1 LRNFLSLLSINS
13 DYNGFVDFKQIIQK
27 TREIFKL
34 YAESDERRLGH
45 EWPRGE
51 YAKALAADVGAL
63 IKLTMAKDGLREVEN
78 VDEKLKHEF
87 GDVLSAL
94 IYLADKYDVDIEQAF
109 WETMKTLEDRAAKNE
124 LAKSHTL

>member
-1 LRNFLSLLSINS
+1 M
-13 DYNGFVDFKQIIQK
+13 DFQKIIDK

-34 YAESDERRLGH
+34 YEESDMKRLGH

-63 IKLTMAKDGLREVEN
+63 IKYTMAKDGLREVEN
-78 VDEKLKHEF
+78 VDKKLKHEF

-94 IYLADKYDVDIEQAF
+94 IYLADKYDVNLEKTF
-109 WETMKTLEDRAAKNE
+109 FETMKELEERASKDE

>member
-1 LRNFLSLLSINS
+1 M
-13 DYNGFVDFKQIIQK
+13 DFQQIINR

-63 IKLTMAKDGLREVEN
+63 IKLTMSKDGLREVEN
-78 VDEKLKHEF
+78 VDKKLRHEF
-87 GDVLSAL
+87 GDILATI
-94 IYLADKYDVDIEQAF
+94 IYLSDKYEVDLEQAF
-109 WETMKTLEDRAAKNE
+109 EETMKELEERAGKNE